1 MQFIL
6 RVLVRMESIKYMF
19 KFIKKTV
26 VVVCDTVFIIHT
38 ILVSVSVYRP
48 EPGQLN
54 ATQLPSIV
62 NVCCS

>member
-1 MQFIL
+1 MQFTL

-26 VVVCDTVFIIHT
+26 VVVCDTVFVIRT
-38 ILVSVSVYRP
+38 IQVSASVYKP
-48 EPGQLN
+48 EPGQLI